1 MIADQ
6 LGDAATRRQL
16 IAFMKQ
22 NLNPWFDGADPTDPD
37 IAKKTDPANPI
48 FDYFV
53 YDRTNKG
60 LVTVR
65 PYNRR
70 DYQDDFYNLVYTD
83 HMFHY
88 GYFIY
93 ASAVIARLDED
104 PSKAWFTKYKPYVD
118 LLVRDIANPS
128 ATDPY
133 FPVSR
138 TFDWFK
144 MQNQADSGPTA
155 SGPNTESSSESI
167 NSNYALALWGDV
179 TGNASLKAVA
189 AVMTAAEIRTAQAW
203 YQVTPATSVFRPDG
217 ELVGVAPV
225 TVDVQTRS
233 GAAKAVLD
241 VNADLTRGI
250 VWSGITEHNIFFGP
264 RKLFLLGIQV
274 LPVTPISEYVLSK
287 TWAKAHEAQ
296 LLALEASTTANY
308 TLAIANV
315 PGPDAEC
322 AVFAQKT
329 PPDANPPNTFNWGG
343 GCAAAARVENA
354 WRQIIVSLNGVND
367 PAGSYDRFA
376 ALVDKSVTEAAFF
389 TSNLSNPSVNPG
401 SSTDAQ
407 GSKPD
412 LLRQTST
419 PSTNTNVLWWLSTR
433 KP

>member
-1 MIADQ
+1 
-6 LGDAATRRQL
+6 
-16 IAFMKQ
+16 MKQ

-37 IAKKTDPANPI
+37 IGRKTDPSNPI

-53 YDRTNKG
+53 YDRTNSG
-60 LVTVR
+60 LVTFR

-70 DYQDDFYNLVYTD
+70 DYEDDFYNLVYTD

-104 PSKAWFTKYKPYVD
+104 PAWFTKYKPYVD

-128 ATDPY
+128 ADDPY

-155 SGPNTESSSESI
+155 NGPNTESSSESI

-179 TGNASLKAVA
+179 TGNADLKALA

-203 YQVTPATSVFRPDG
+203 YQVTPQRSVFRQDG
-217 ELVGVAPV
+217 ELAGVAPV
-225 TVDVQTRS
+225 TVDVQTR
-233 GAAKAVLD
+233 GGPAKAVLD
-241 VNADLTRGI
+241 INANITRGI
-250 VWSGITEHNIFFGP
+250 VWSQITEHNIFFGP
-264 RKLFLLGIQV
+264 RKHYLVGIQV

-287 TWAKAHEAQ
+287 TWAKAHEAE

-308 TLAIANV
+308 TLAISKV
-315 PGPDAEC
+315 PSKDSEC

-367 PAGSYDRFA
+367 PAGATIASPR
-376 ALVDKSVTEAAFF
+376 
-389 TSNLSNPSVNPG
+389 
-401 SSTDAQ
+401 
-407 GSKPD
+407 
-412 LLRQTST
+412 
-419 PSTNTNVLWWLSTR
+419 WSTR
-433 KP
+433 A

>member
-1 MIADQ
+1 
-6 LGDAATRRQL
+6 L

-22 NLNPWFDGADPTDPD
+22 NLNPWFDGADPSDPD
-37 IAKKTDPANPI
+37 IGRKTDPANPI

-60 LVTVR
+60 LVTFR

-70 DYQDDFYNLVYTD
+70 DYKDDFYNLVYTD

-104 PSKAWFTKYKPYVD
+104 PAKAWLAKYKPYVD

-128 ATDPY
+128 AADSW

-144 MQNQADSGPTA
+144 MQNQADSGPSA
-155 SGPNTESSSESI
+155 NGPNTESSSESI
-167 NSNYALALWGDV
+167 NANYALAVWADA
-179 TGNASLKAVA
+179 TANADLKALA
-189 AVMTAAEIRTAQAW
+189 AVTTAAEIRTAQAL
-203 YQVTPATSVFRPDG
+203 YQVTPATSVFRQDG
-217 ELVGVAPV
+217 ELAGVAPV
-225 TVDVQTRS
+225 SVAVQTR
-233 GAAKAVLD
+233 GGPAQAVLD
-241 VNADLTRGI
+241 VNQDITRGI
-250 VWSGITEHNIFFGP
+250 VWSQITEHNIFFGP
-264 RKLFLLGIQV
+264 RRHYIVGIQV

-287 TWAKAHEAQ
+287 TWAKAHQAE

-322 AVFAQKT
+322 AADAQKT
-329 PPDANPPNTFNWGG
+329 PPDANPPDTYNWGG
-343 GCAAAARVENA
+343 ACAAAARVENA
-354 WRQIIVSLNGVND
+354 WRQIVVSLNGVND

-376 ALVDKSVTEAAFF
+376 AIVDRSVAEAERF
-389 TSNLSNPSVNPG
+389 TSVLSNPSVNPG

-419 PSTNTNVLWWLSTR
+419 PSTNTNVLWWLSSL